1 MAVKT
6 TLFKYSVGGGQ
17 FGLDLTGQFAL
28 DLAGQLQLDLGGH
41 IDWIFHLLCFYRF
54 YILLDYA
61 RSSCRSVAFVKE
73 NYTKL
78 HLATHSGTLLQKEHP
93 ILKSQ
98 ILFALTAPK

>member
-41 IDWIFHLLCFYRF
+41 IDWIFQYGDRRKASNA
-54 YILLDYA
+54 DY
-61 RSSCRSVAFVKE
+61 
-73 NYTKL
+73 
-78 HLATHSGTLLQKEHP
+78 P
-93 ILKSQ
+93 I
-98 ILFALTAPK
+98 

>member
-41 IDWIFHLLCFYRF
+41 IDWIFHRL
-54 YILLDYA
+54 A
-61 RSSCRSVAFVKE
+61 GKTNE
-73 NYTKL
+73 NKMGY
-78 HLATHSGTLLQKEHP
+78 LQH
-93 ILKSQ
+93 
-98 ILFALTAPK
+98 

>member
-41 IDWIFHLLCFYRF
+41 IDWIFQYRYGNSQRGQPQRAIKRRRG
-54 YILLDYA
+54 YIPNQ
-61 RSSCRSVAFVKE
+61 R
-73 NYTKL
+73 
-78 HLATHSGTLLQKEHP
+78 P
-93 ILKSQ
+93 
-98 ILFALTAPK
+98 